1 MTFNTSIHSKEFSK
15 QMMALRDALDI
26 LNGKWKIAI
35 MCSLNFE
42 KKRFKELQRDVGS
55 ITGKMLS
62 KELKE
67 LEANELVKRTV
78 FDTKPVSVEYE
89 LTGYGRSLEKVIAE
103 LICWGESHRKR
114 ILRNRK
120 EPVS

>member
-1 MTFNTSIHSKEFSK
+1 MAINASIHSKEFSK

-42 KKRFKELQRDVGS
+42 KKRFKELQRDVDG

-62 KELKE
+62 KELKD
-67 LEANELVKRTV
+67 LEANQLVKRTV
-78 FDTKPVSVEYE
+78 FDTKPVSVEYA
-89 LTGYGRSLEKVIAE
+89 LTNYGKSLEKVITE
-103 LICWGESHRKR
+103 LICWGESHRRR
-114 ILRNRK
+114 IIGK
-120 EPVS
+120 